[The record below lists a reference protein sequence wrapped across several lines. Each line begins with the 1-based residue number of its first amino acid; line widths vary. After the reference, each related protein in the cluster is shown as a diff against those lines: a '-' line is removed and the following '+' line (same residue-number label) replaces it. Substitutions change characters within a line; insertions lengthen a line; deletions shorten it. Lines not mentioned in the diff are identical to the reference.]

1 MSNSAALAED
11 HTPDELTVVL
21 EDTSTEAAGEAELVG
36 SGIGYQR
43 RCTAIRLLR
52 EREPLLLNRQKGR
65 QKHWAEQLSE
75 ATKAMNAEIKR
86 DIPKA
91 SQERYDMIKAIQDA
105 FEEHA
110 EREREKKKDIDAC
123 KAAVEANATALQ
135 ETATADV
142 EAVAVQQQ
150 LFDETQEL
158 AKGLELTQGTL
169 ELIDAAAREVLQAN
183 PEASTVYLAAVAE
196 LATALASMKINGMH
210 LVTPPAE
217 AVESDGELADHAGEG
232 DEAEEG
238 DVPF

>member
-11 HTPDELTVVL
+11 STPDALTVVL
-21 EDTSTEAAGEAELVG
+21 EDTPAGEAELVG

-52 EREPLLLNRQKGR
+52 EREPRLVTHLKGR

-75 ATKAMNAEIKR
+75 ATKAMNAEIKK
-86 DIPKA
+86 DIPKG
-91 SQERYDMIKAIQDA
+91 SQDRYDMIMAIQDA

-123 KAAVEANATALQ
+123 KAAVEANATAFQ
-135 ETATADV
+135 ETITTDL
-142 EAVAVQQQ
+142 EAVAQQQ
-150 LFDETQEL
+150 HLFDETQEL
-158 AKGLELTQGTL
+158 AKGLELTDGTL
-169 ELIDAAAREVLQAN
+169 ELIDAAAREVLMAT
-183 PEASTVYLAAVAE
+183 PDASTVYLAAVAE
-196 LATALASMKINGMH
+196 LATALASMQISGMH
-210 LVTPPAE
+210 LVTPPSE
-217 AVESDGELADHAGEG
+217 AVESDGDQPDHSGEG